1 MDFAARGFFGLLGF
15 VWLLVGLAAVV
26 GVIRMS
32 YFTLPA
38 ILEEMKVI
46 RKKLGDLEERN
57 RTV

>member
-1 MDFAARGFFGLLGF
+1 MEFAGFFGLLGF

-38 ILEEMKVI
+38 ILEEVKVI